1 MSKNEEVKGLNN
13 DFLVEIGAGEFVNF
27 GGGFGF
33 GKACGRR
40 RKLETTRVNFE
51 MNLGKLS

>member
-13 DFLVEIGAGEFVNF
+13 DFLVEIGAGEFVN
-27 GGGFGF
+27 FGF

>member
-27 GGGFGF
+27 GGVLDLEKRAGEEGNW
-33 GKACGRR
+33 
-40 RKLETTRVNFE
+40 KLR
-51 MNLGKLS
+51 G